1 MNLITS
7 SKYQKHVACSFD
19 YKLICVDDKFSKFS
33 IKEDSKYCIDIE
45 LVTKKDNEDFKDS
58 IKCWICDNVFV
69 EGDVKVRDHCHIIGK
84 YRVSA
89 HRDCNINVKLNQKNM
104 YCIPQRNS
112 YDSYLIMQE
121 LGEL

>member
-7 SKYQKHVACSFD
+7 SKYQKHVACSSD

-69 EGDVKVRDHCHIIGK
+69 EGDAKVRDHCHIIGK
-84 YRVSA
+84 YRVPA